1 MKKKYVGFIVCSL
14 LGSSLFCFAGDLSND
29 VRNGTN
35 KPNSV
40 DGSYVE
46 IGMGVLAATSPFY
59 GIPENN
65 KNGKILTSGTL
76 DVNLRLQYKGWFV
89 EGFSHS
95 LENLTFGYNLANN
108 NNWSFDVVA
117 LQQHGEFDDDES
129 RDLKELKRRE
139 SDAMGGLRMTG
150 YLDRYIVQ
158 FHMLSDI
165 SEVHNGQVYSAK
177 VARNW
182 QNKNWNYHLIL
193 GASYRTEKVAD
204 YYLSVDTNYATEKF
218 PRYDAHA
225 GFTGVIE
232 IGATYPISQ
241 KWVFRTLLRHI
252 ELDHNWS
259 GSPLLLST
267 GGSAFLTSVN
277 YVF

>member
-1 MKKKYVGFIVCSL
+1 MKKKYVSVIACGL
-14 LGSSLFCFAGDLSND
+14 LSTSLFCFAGDLSND

-35 KPNSV
+35 KPSSV

-46 IGMGVLAATSPFY
+46 IGVGVLAETSPFY

-65 KNGKILTSGTL
+65 KKGKVLTSGTL
-76 DVNLRLQYKGWFV
+76 DVNLRLQYRGWFV

-95 LENLTFGYNLANN
+95 LESCTFGYNLANN
-108 NNWSFDVVA
+108 NNWSFDIVA
-117 LQQHGEFDDDES
+117 LQQHGEFNSDES
-129 RDLKELKRRE
+129 RDLKELKMRE
-139 SDAMGGLRMTG
+139 SDMMGGLRMTG

-165 SEVHNGQVYSAK
+165 SGVHGGQVYSAK
-177 VARNW
+177 VARHW

-193 GASYRTEKVAD
+193 GSSYRTEKVTD
-204 YYLSVDTNYATEKF
+204 YYLSVDAADATEKF
-218 PRYDAHA
+218 PRYDARA

-252 ELDHNWS
+252 ELDHHWS
-259 GSPLLLST
+259 DSPLLVST
-267 GGSAFLTSVN
+267 GGSAFLTSFN